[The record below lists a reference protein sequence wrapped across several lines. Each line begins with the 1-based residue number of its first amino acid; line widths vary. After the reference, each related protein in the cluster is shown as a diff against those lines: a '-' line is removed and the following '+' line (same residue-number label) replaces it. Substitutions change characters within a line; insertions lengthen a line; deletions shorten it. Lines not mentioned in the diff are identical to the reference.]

1 MGLRGRFEIHEVRL
15 TSTSAPAQI
24 PKLTNTIS
32 YIDPSLEHDLGSST
46 QPWALSPLV
55 STMPH
60 LAHKHMHRG
69 SRSLSRTSSRTSS
82 RAPSP
87 SPGPRENEQSTSF
100 QSVKHQQTLSVPGS
114 ESEEGLSTHFFP
126 EFPPKISLE
135 DDLSQIHLVHLR
147 NSDEDSYSSSSSSLF
162 SSASSSSSSV
172 SLHDQAK
179 SRSSSPTAAAAKKMM
194 VAAKTKIKKTK
205 GENGPHLGNAQERQA
220 YFRSAR
226 HRKEISFGPHVRFLL
241 PFPHAREC
249 SWIHQ

>member
-100 QSVKHQQTLSVPGS
+100 QRVKHQQTLSVPGS
-114 ESEEGLSTHFFP
+114 EDGLSTHFFP

-179 SRSSSPTAAAAKKMM
+179 SRSSSPTAAAAKKM
-194 VAAKTKIKKTK
+194 VAAAETKIKKKTK

-241 PFPHAREC
+241 PSPHAREC
-249 SWIHQ
+249 LWIHQ